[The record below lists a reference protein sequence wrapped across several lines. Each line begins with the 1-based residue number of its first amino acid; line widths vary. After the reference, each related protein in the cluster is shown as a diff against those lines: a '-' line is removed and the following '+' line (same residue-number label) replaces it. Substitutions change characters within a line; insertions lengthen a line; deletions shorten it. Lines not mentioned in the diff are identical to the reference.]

1 MDRARVPDQEIA
13 RLSADL
19 VRADAAIR
27 EPLYLR
33 RRKVVSV
40 ARLPCR
46 LVRLCVEE
54 LLHQLVGARVDEQSA
69 VLGPRV
75 AEVDDAL
82 CTLQAAAERRLI
94 NVRPRRSPRLVL
106 AIGKCDIESIERDQK
121 LLRAPQRGKGREHAG
136 LHARIPHELLV
147 CHAVCREGVDLTLHG
162 EVLLRPGLG
171 IINVQIGTKTLEPC
185 KGLLLIGLGS
195 LSWDGTFDD
204 GPAVLLEM
212 IEPIKFIE
220 LDAGL

>member
-1 MDRARVPDQEIA
+1 MWCDPV
-13 RLSADL
+13 
-19 VRADAAIR
+19 IR
-27 EPLYLR
+27 EPFDLLLGKIVPISY
-33 RRKVVSV
+33 
-40 ARLPCR
+40 LPCR
-46 LVRLCVEE
+46 FICLGLKELFAEQVRA
-54 LLHQLVGARVDEQSA
+54 GVDQQASI
-69 VLGPRV
+69 LGTRV

-82 CTLQAAAERRLI
+82 GALQPFAHRRLI
-94 NVRPRRSPRLVL
+94 DMWPW
-106 AIGKCDIESIERDQK
+106 ESSGPVFAVWECNIERVEGDEE
-121 LLRAPQRGKGREHAG
+121 LIRAPECGEGGEDPRF
-136 LHARIPHELLV
+136 HARIPHELLV